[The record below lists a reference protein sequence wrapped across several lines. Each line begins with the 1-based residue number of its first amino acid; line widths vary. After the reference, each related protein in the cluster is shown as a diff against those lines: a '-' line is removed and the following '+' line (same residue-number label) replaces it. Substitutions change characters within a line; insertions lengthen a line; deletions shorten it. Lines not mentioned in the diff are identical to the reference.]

1 MFPPAAASSASWTI
15 LSTKFLFSVLMFLF
29 TSLFAFVYSFR
40 ASFFAA
46 LVRQLVII
54 AAFLTVSSGLSL
66 PKAIPYV
73 ESVSFDPPLL
83 RKHS

>member
-1 MFPPAAASSASWTI
+1 MFPLSAASSASWTF

-29 TSLFAFVYSFR
+29 TSLFASVYCFC

-46 LVRQLVII
+46 LVQQLLII

-66 PKAIPYV
+66 PKAMPYIEV
-73 ESVSFDPPLL
+73 SVDAPLL